1 MSIMHEHLAI
11 TTLRH
16 DDVADAGDAM
26 NEGNSPLPLLE
37 GADS

>member
-1 MSIMHEHLAI
+1 MSIKHEHLAI

-16 DDVADAGDAM
+16 DDIPDAVDAM
-26 NEGNSPLPLLE
+26 NEGDSPLPVHG